1 MPSRASVTVAR
12 RFAAME
18 TQIRRFFPCT
28 AGEGVNRTAMARRIH
43 IIFNPAAGWRRR
55 ARLERVLQR
64 LDALGAAVTL
74 RETRARGDAESIARG
89 LDAAACDAVVAA
101 GGDGTINEVLNGLG
115 GRAPPLGIVPLG
127 TANVLAA
134 EIGLPRDPGAVADI
148 IAFGRPAP
156 IYCGSANGRRFAM
169 MVGIGFDARVVEGI
183 DLRLKRLFGKAA
195 YVASALAALAR
206 HAASQYRVEIDGA
219 AHSAAAVVIAKGHY
233 YGGRFVVAAQA
244 RLDEPLLHVAL
255 FGGGGARRR
264 AALCPRARRQ
274 PHRGPRRRA
283 HPAGARSPRR
293 RARGRGGAD
302 RRRCGDGPAARR
314 DRGAAADRAAAVGQA
329 PSGQS

>member
-1 MPSRASVTVAR
+1 
-12 RFAAME
+12 
-18 TQIRRFFPCT
+18 
-28 AGEGVNRTAMARRIH
+28 MARRIH
-43 IIFNPAAGWRRR
+43 IVFNPTAGWRRR
-55 ARLERVLQR
+55 ARLEGVLKR
-64 LDALGAAVTL
+64 LDALGADVTL
-74 RETRARGDAESIARG
+74 RETRARGDAELIARG
-89 LDAAACDAVVAA
+89 LDEASCDAVVAA

-127 TANVLAA
+127 TANVFAA
-134 EIGLPRDPGAVADI
+134 EIGLPRDPVAVADI

-206 HAASQYRVEIDGA
+206 HDASQYRVEIDGA

-255 FGGGGARRR
+255 FGGGGRGDVLRYACALAANRI
-264 AALCPRARRQ
+264 AALGDVRILPAREVRVAGPEGEAVQIDGDVAMGLPLVATVAPQ
-274 PHRGPRRRA
+274 PIELLR
-283 HPAGARSPRR
+283 
-293 RARGRGGAD
+293 
-302 RRRCGDGPAARR
+302 
-314 DRGAAADRAAAVGQA
+314 
-329 PSGQS
+329 